1 MEYKMTNMNTT
12 ANELSAQR
20 YLLQFTGSYVVC
32 VVLVIL
38 VTTVLNFDVP
48 NAMGIITVI
57 AATTTVIQSFVKREG
72 RIPSKNERVRFAALA
87 TVITLIITALLV
99 GLSLLIYQVNPF
111 DILRT
116 EGVPLWGVVLIA
128 ALAAAI
134 SWIVI
139 YFFSGFMAKQTLK
152 QIEKA
157 KLK

>member
-1 MEYKMTNMNTT
+1 MSNMNTT
-12 ANELSAQR
+12 ASELSTKR
-20 YLLQFTGSYVVC
+20 YLLQFTGAYAVC

-38 VTTVLNFDVP
+38 ITTVLNFDVP

-72 RIPSKNERVRFAALA
+72 RVPTKTERVRFAVLA

-99 GLSLLIYQVNPF
+99 GLSLLIYQINPF
-111 DILRT
+111 DILRA
-116 EGVPLWGVVLIA
+116 ESVPFWGVALIA

-134 SWIVI
+134 TWVVI
-139 YFFSGFMAKQTLK
+139 YFFSGFMAKQAMK

-157 KLK
+157 KTK